1 MNSKEFI
8 QAIGEG
14 KTLTLKTDKG
24 HTNIRRS
31 EDGKGILFTGVGITV
46 KARISERD
54 ILGHSIFLTVND
66 GSEYGICVG
75 VVCTE
80 SWEVLE

>member
-24 HTNIRRS
+24 YTTIYRS
-31 EDGKGILFTGVGITV
+31 SDGKGVVYSAVGITV
-46 KARISERD
+46 KAEITERD
-54 ILGHSIFLTVND
+54 ILGYSIFLTVNN
-66 GSEYGICVG
+66 GSEFGICVG
-75 VVCTE
+75 VVYTE